1 MWLMKEYRNKEVRD
15 LMLLLLSLFWLW
27 CTPVFHNICS
37 VDDQNNFS
45 TLLTILES
53 KIGDSLR
60 RKIDL
65 GLAKSNFGI
74 VVISRDFIKKGWTNY
89 ELDGLI
95 TRSISGEQQ
104 KLSIVTSA

>member
-53 KIGDSLR
+53 TTISAVLSCASILCDCLIGSALKDKLV
-60 RKIDL
+60 
-65 GLAKSNFGI
+65 GLFFMP
-74 VVISRDFIKKGWTNY
+74 R
-89 ELDGLI
+89 
-95 TRSISGEQQ
+95 SGETIAN
-104 KLSIVTSA
+104 K

>member
-53 KIGDSLR
+53 TTISAVLSC
-60 RKIDL
+60 
-65 GLAKSNFGI
+65 AKK
-74 VVISRDFIKKGWTNY
+74 DFTFPVASSV
-89 ELDGLI
+89 LTL
-95 TRSISGEQQ
+95 
-104 KLSIVTSA
+104 

>member
-45 TLLTILES
+45 TLLTILY
-53 KIGDSLR
+53 
-60 RKIDL
+60 
-65 GLAKSNFGI
+65 
-74 VVISRDFIKKGWTNY
+74 KGTM
-89 ELDGLI
+89 I
-95 TRSISGEQQ
+95 
-104 KLSIVTSA
+104 